1 VEPQDDNHRNGQP
14 PTHDDEEHP
23 MSTITLPTTG
33 TYAIDP
39 AHTEVGF
46 VARHLIGTKVR
57 GRFTEA
63 SGTIVIA
70 DPIEQSTVEAEVDA
84 ASINTNVGMRDDHL
98 RTNDFL
104 DAPNHPKLTL
114 KSTGLKRAADDEWQ
128 LTADLTIRGVTKS
141 VVFDV
146 EFLGAGPGLQPGSEV
161 IGLSATTEIDRR
173 DFGVSFNGVLEGGA
187 IVVGNKVKIE
197 LEVEAGLQP

>member
-1 VEPQDDNHRNGQP
+1 
-14 PTHDDEEHP
+14 
-23 MSTITLPTTG
+23 MSTITLPSTG

-46 VARHLIGTKVR
+46 IARHLIGTKVR

-70 DPIEQSTVEAEVDA
+70 DPIERSTVEAEVDA

-114 KSTGLKRAADDEWQ
+114 KSTGLSKVADDEWQ

-173 DFGVSFNGVLEGGA
+173 DFGVSFNGVLEGGS

-197 LEVEAGLQP
+197 LEVEAGLQS